1 MKRIMRAIAAKALVL
16 GIVAVI
22 LMSATGKS
30 GATGTS
36 HEIKDDKT
44 IQWIIDQI
52 RTKNSGYASDYVA
65 ERVSYLLREDEYR
78 SGKVFPLNNINMT
91 VISDHKTQ
99 KDINVRAIQCYGY
112 ARYVYFM

>member
-52 RTKNSGYASDYVA
+52 KANKSGYASDYVA
-65 ERVSYLLREDEYR
+65 ERMSYLLYEGE
-78 SGKVFPLNNINMT
+78 
-91 VISDHKTQ
+91 
-99 KDINVRAIQCYGY
+99 
-112 ARYVYFM
+112 